1 MLLFLNRLKRSRAG
15 NAAIE
20 AALGLPVLIT
30 FAAGLSE
37 FGYAMWIQNTLQYA
51 AESAARC
58 AAINT
63 TTCGTTAN
71 IQAYAVSQ
79 VVAINVTAS
88 NFTATTPACGKQV
101 TASYVFD
108 GGIPLLLGDW
118 NPTLTAIACHPF

>member
-1 MLLFLNRLKRSRAG
+1 MLVFLNRLRRSRAG

-30 FAAGLSE
+30 FGAGLSE

-51 AESAARC
+51 VEAAARC

-63 TTCGTTAN
+63 TDCGTTAN

-79 VVAINVTAS
+79 VVAINVTTS
-88 NFTATTPACGKQV
+88 TFTVSTPACGKQV
-101 TASYVFD
+101 TASYAFD
-108 GGIPLLLGDW
+108 GGIPMLLGDW
-118 NPTLTAIACHPF
+118 NPTLTATACHPA